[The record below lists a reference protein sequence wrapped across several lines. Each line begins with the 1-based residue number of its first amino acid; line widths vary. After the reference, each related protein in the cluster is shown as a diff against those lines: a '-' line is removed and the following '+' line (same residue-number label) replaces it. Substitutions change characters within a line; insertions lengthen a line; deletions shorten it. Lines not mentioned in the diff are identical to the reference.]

1 MSILLLLLLIWCL
14 LWRLLLLDKSRR
26 LRITW
31 WWFWRLIFSIGLHL
45 LCSNRTRLIHIL
57 NRLRERVHK
66 LTDFLIN
73 LNRRLRNPSQPKI
86 TLQLMQLLR
95 YLPCHF
101 QYITFKNFTNNQFFS
116 LQIIR
121 FLLFYWQLLFYEMKL
136 LQLLVVVSWLV
147 L

>member
-1 MSILLLLLLIWCL
+1 MSILLLCL
-14 LWRLLLLDKSRR
+14 LCLLHWLLLLLDKSWR
-26 LRITW
+26 LRVTW
-31 WWFWRLIFSIGLHL
+31 RWFWRLIFSIRLHL
-45 LCSNRTRLIHIL
+45 LCSNRTWLIHIL
-57 NRLRERVHK
+57 NRLSKRIHK

-73 LNRRLRNPSQPKI
+73 LNRRLRNTPQPKI

-121 FLLFYWQLLFYEMKL
+121 FLLFYWQLLFYKMKL
-136 LQLLVVVSWLV
+136 LQLLVVVSRFMF
-147 L
+147 

>member
-1 MSILLLLLLIWCL
+1 MSILLLLLLVWCL
-14 LWRLLLLDKSRR
+14 LWLLLLLDKCWR
-26 LRITW
+26 LRVTW
-31 WWFWRLIFSIGLHL
+31 WWFWRLIFSIGLNL
-45 LCSNRTRLIHIL
+45 LCSNRTWLIHIL
-57 NRLRERVHK
+57 NRLRERIHK

-73 LNRRLRNPSQPKI
+73 LNRRLRNTSQPKI

-121 FLLFYWQLLFYEMKL
+121 FLLLNLKLLSDKMEL
-136 LQLLVVVSWLV
+136 LQLLVVVSWFV
-147 L
+147 F